1 MCGQWAIIIIVSILN
16 FPLKQCDGLQNA
28 RVKTKFGRPGVH
40 KIIIIIVHGA
50 ASTWEPNR
58 LNVLMDFLTARN
70 ETILLCRSKRC
81 LFYSIDFSCV
91 MVEMENNKCGKLN
104 FNSSTMNNE

>member
-40 KIIIIIVHGA
+40 KIIIIIVHGT

-58 LNVLMDFLTARN
+58 LNVLMDFYPQ
-70 ETILLCRSKRC
+70 EMK
-81 LFYSIDFSCV
+81 LFYSAEVNDVCFIV
-91 MVEMENNKCGKLN
+91 
-104 FNSSTMNNE
+104 